1 MPWRSATRR
10 RRGRSFEQASA
21 LRRGETGTLARIPQC
36 AFRRGERAQ
45 GFPQHLDLALIEL
58 VQQPHGPA
66 FPASLIVGEQ
76 LRGKLPE
83 MLPRMVEVDD
93 LNRTQLAATAIA
105 TRRARWCRCDTPP
118 SVSPSR
124 RLPDPTC
131 PSWASRPPT
140 FMSCTFL
147 NSSACENLTGC
158 DTFRYHEP
166 AGWSSLVARWAHNPK
181 VAGSNPAPATNP

>member
-10 RRGRSFEQASA
+10 RRGRSLEQVSA
-21 LRRGETGTLARIPQC
+21 LRRGNGNPSPHSSVCLSAR
-36 AFRRGERAQ
+36 RTRA
-45 GFPQHLDLALIEL
+45 GLSPAPRSCLDRAC
-58 VQQPHGPA
+58 
-66 FPASLIVGEQ
+66 
-76 LRGKLPE
+76 
-83 MLPRMVEVDD
+83 
-93 LNRTQLAATAIA
+93 ATALRSSVSGLA
-105 TRRARWCRCDTPP
+105 DRGRTTSRKAPRDVAAHGRSRRSESHSTGYHGDSNSPSTVVPIDAPP

-131 PSWASRPPT
+131 PSWASRLPT
-140 FMSCTFL
+140 FMSRTLL
-147 NSSACENLTGC
+147 NSRACENLTGC